1 MRSFLNAIIRKNDQ
15 GETMIFDLDIR
26 SEKYENDRYWEFCV
40 AAAMRP
46 RRSGRITA
54 RSSNNAAGNSVSVTS
69 AFTAFSTTT

>member
-40 AAAMRP
+40 GSCHAA
-46 RRSGRITA
+46 TA
-54 RSSNNAAGNSVSVTS
+54 L
-69 AFTAFSTTT
+69 